1 MEDGY
6 AQDGVVHAVVEL
18 AGGPLHLTEV
28 PARRWHRWGARLGP
42 VDVPAAFAHTG
53 LRAPFAFPDGTTAD
67 WVVTPDGWRARAPAP
82 APP

>member
-1 MEDGY
+1 
-6 AQDGVVHAVVEL
+6 VEL
-18 AGGPLHLTEV
+18 AGGPLRLTEV
-28 PARRWHRWGARLGP
+28 PARRGHRRGARLGP